1 MKKRFNDTGACFPED
16 HYMVDISNKTTE
28 IFGMI
33 EQGHYFVIN
42 RPRQYGKTTTIY
54 MLNRILKKTGDYFPI
69 KISFEGIGQEGFKD
83 TAIFIEEFFL
93 LLKKEFRAA
102 GNTGL
107 ITFLESEPI
116 IDRFSK
122 LDVSIS
128 DLIRTTGKKV
138 VLMIDEVDKSSN
150 NQLFLDF
157 LGMLRNKYLERHEPG
172 QITFY
177 AVILAGVHNVKNLR
191 LKMGLDAEPKYNSPW
206 NIAVDFNVDMSFN
219 PTEIASMLNQYVT
232 ETGIELNID
241 TTAQTLYY
249 YTSGYPFLVS
259 KLCKII
265 DEEIIVK
272 EKRKNWNPND
282 IERAVNLLL
291 NRQCTNF
298 ETVIKNLENNEG
310 LYEFV
315 KQITL
320 FDKKLEFNLS
330 DPIIDMGVM
339 HGIFKVDASPV
350 EIHNRIYKE
359 LVYNYMVSVFNREKM
374 LNSSSGTYDLEDTYL
389 TEDGKLDF
397 ERVLLKFQEFM
408 KKEYNKRDEEFLER
422 NGRLIFL
429 AFVKPI
435 INGKGYD
442 FKEAQA
448 SEEKRMD
455 VIITYKREKF
465 IIELKIWRG
474 QKAHEKGILQLSDY
488 LETQGLGNGYLIIFD
503 FMKKT
508 RKAYKQ
514 DRIASNQKN
523 IFAVWV

>member
-1 MKKRFNDTGACFPED
+1 
-16 HYMVDISNKTTE
+16 
-28 IFGMI
+28 
-33 EQGHYFVIN
+33 
-42 RPRQYGKTTTIY
+42 
-54 MLNRILKKTGDYFPI
+54 
-69 KISFEGIGQEGFKD
+69 
-83 TAIFIEEFFL
+83 
-93 LLKKEFRAA
+93 
-102 GNTGL
+102 
-107 ITFLESEPI
+107 
-116 IDRFSK
+116 
-122 LDVSIS
+122 
-128 DLIRTTGKKV
+128 
-138 VLMIDEVDKSSN
+138 
-150 NQLFLDF
+150 
-157 LGMLRNKYLERHEPG
+157 
-172 QITFY
+172 
-177 AVILAGVHNVKNLR
+177 
-191 LKMGLDAEPKYNSPW
+191 MGLDVEPKYNSPW

-219 PTEIASMLNQYVT
+219 PTEIASMLNRYVA

-241 TTAQTLYY
+241 TAAQTLYY

-320 FDKKLEFNLS
+320 FDKKLEFNFS

-435 INGKGYD
+435 LNGKGYD

-465 IIELKIWRG
+465 IVELKIWRG

>member
-1 MKKRFNDTGACFPED
+1 MKKYFNDTGSCFSEE
-16 HYMVDISNKTTE
+16 HYMVDISNKTTQ
-28 IFGMI
+28 IFRMI

-54 MLNRILKKTGDYFPI
+54 MLNRLLKTTRDYFPI
-69 KISFEGIGQEGFKD
+69 KISFEGIGQEGFVS
-83 TAIFIEEFFL
+83 TAIFIEEFFIL
-93 LLKKEFRAA
+93 LNQEFNAYEKE
-102 GNTGL
+102 NL
-107 ITFLESEPI
+107 VTFLESEPVP
-116 IDRFSK
+116 DRFSK
-122 LDVSIS
+122 LDLWIS
-128 DLIRTTGKKV
+128 KLVQETGKKI

-157 LGMLRNKYLERHEPG
+157 LGMLRNKYLKRHEPG
-172 QITFY
+172 QFTFY
-177 AVILAGVHNVKNLR
+177 SVILAGVHNVKNLR

-219 PTEIASMLNQYVT
+219 TTEIATMLNQYVT

-241 TTAQTLYY
+241 TTAQSLFY

-272 EKRKNWNPND
+272 EKRKNWISND
-282 IERAVNLLL
+282 IERAVYLLL
-291 NRQCTNF
+291 NRQNTNF
-298 ETVIKNLENNEG
+298 ESVIKNLENNDG

-320 FDKKLEFNLS
+320 FDKNIEINLS
-330 DPIIDMGVM
+330 DPIIDMGIM

-350 EIHNRIYKE
+350 ELHNRIYKE
-359 LVYNYMVSVFNREKM
+359 LIYNYMVSVFNREKM
-374 LNSSSGTYDLEDTYL
+374 LNSSSSYYNLEEPYL

-408 KKEYNKRDEEFLER
+408 KKEYSKRDEAFLER

-435 INGKGYD
+435 LNGKGYD

-455 VIITYKREKF
+455 VIITYKQEKF

-474 QKAHEKGILQLSDY
+474 QKAHEKGIAQLSNY

-503 FMKKT
+503 FKKKT

-514 DRIASNQKN
+514 DRIAANQKN